1 MKKKHIAGIIA
12 LLLVTN
18 IITAFA
24 SVQVATGSAKEV
36 AQTKVLERFLKKYY
50 LRSDEI
56 TEKDFIEGRK
66 KGTVAALNDPYSQY
80 FDEEEY
86 KQFMESTTGEF
97 FGIGVQIGA
106 VEGSK
111 LITVIAPIKGSPA
124 EAAGLKSGDKIVSVD
139 GVEYT
144 VDEMDE
150 AVKHI
155 KGDKGTT
162 VALGILSEGDGRVR
176 DVKITRDEIHMESV
190 ITGSIGDIAYIGL
203 TQFEE
208 NTVDEFTEA
217 MKAAAG
223 KKGLILDLRGNPGG
237 ILEAAVGISDQLLP
251 EADIVSAKDNR
262 DKEVFHYTSDEE
274 SWKKPIVVLVNGG
287 SASASEIVAGA
298 LKDNK
303 AATLVGEKTYGKG
316 VVQTLVPLPGGG
328 GIKLTTSEYFT
339 PSGVSIQDK
348 GIEPDVKVSLPEDVQ
363 AIGLEHR
370 DQDTQLQKA
379 IAIIEKSGR

>member
-1 MKKKHIAGIIA
+1 MKKKHIAGLLA

-18 IITAFA
+18 LITAA
-24 SVQVATGSAKEV
+24 LSIQIATGSAKEM
-36 AQTKVLERFLKKYY
+36 AQTRVLERFLKKYY

-66 KGTVAALNDPYSQY
+66 RGTVAALKDPYSQY

-86 KQFMESTTGEF
+86 NQFMESTTGEF
-97 FGIGVQIGA
+97 FGVGVQIGA
-106 VEGSK
+106 VEDSK

-162 VALGILSEGDGRVR
+162 VTLGIMSGEEGRVR
-176 DVKITRDEIHMESV
+176 DVKITRDEIHTESV
-190 ITGSIGDIAYIGL
+190 ITGTIGDIAYIGL

-208 NTVDEFTEA
+208 NTAEDFTKA
-217 MKAAAG
+217 LKAASD

-237 ILEAAVGISDQLLP
+237 ILEAAVAISDQLLP
-251 EADIVSAKDNR
+251 KADIVSAKDNR
-262 DKEVFHYTSDEE
+262 KKEVFHYTSDEE
-274 SWKKPIVVLVNGG
+274 SWNKPIVVLVNGG

-348 GIEPDVKVSLPEDVQ
+348 GIEPDVKVSLPEDVK

>member
-1 MKKKHIAGIIA
+1 MKKKHIAGLLA

-18 IITAFA
+18 LITAA
-24 SVQVATGSAKEV
+24 LSIQIATGSAKEM
-36 AQTKVLERFLKKYY
+36 AQTRVLERFLKKYY

-66 KGTVAALNDPYSQY
+66 KGTVAALKDPYSQY

-86 KQFMESTTGEF
+86 NQFMESTTGEF
-97 FGIGVQIGA
+97 FGVGVQIGA
-106 VEGSK
+106 VEDSK

-144 VDEMDE
+144 VDEMEE

-162 VALGILSEGDGRVR
+162 VTLGIMSGEEGRVR
-176 DVKITRDEIHMESV
+176 DVKITRDEIHTESV
-190 ITGSIGDIAYIGL
+190 ITGTIGDIAYIGL

-208 NTVDEFTEA
+208 NTAEDFTKA
-217 MKAAAG
+217 LKAASD

-237 ILEAAVGISDQLLP
+237 ILEAAVAISDQLLP
-251 EADIVSAKDNR
+251 KADIVSAKDNR
-262 DKEVFHYTSDEE
+262 KKEVFHYTSDEE
-274 SWKKPIVVLVNGG
+274 SWNKSIVVLVNGG

-348 GIEPDVKVSLPEDVQ
+348 GIEPDVKVSLPEDVK

>member
-1 MKKKHIAGIIA
+1 MKKKHIGAIVA

-162 VALGILSEGDGRVR
+162 VTLGIMSEGDGRVR

-203 TQFEE
+203 TQFEDD
-208 NTVDEFTEA
+208 TVEEFTEA

-237 ILEAAVGISDQLLP
+237 ILEAAVGVSDQLLP

-262 DKEVFHYTSDEE
+262 GKEVFRYKSDEAA
-274 SWKKPIVVLVNGG
+274 WDKPIVVLVNGG

-339 PSGVSIQDK
+339 PSGVNIQDK
-348 GIEPDVKVSLPEDVQ
+348 GIEPDVKVSLPEDVK

>member
-1 MKKKHIAGIIA
+1 MKKKHIAGLLA

-18 IITAFA
+18 LITAA
-24 SVQVATGSAKEV
+24 LSIQIATGSAKEV
-36 AQTKVLERFLKKYY
+36 VQTRVLERFLKKYY

-66 KGTVAALNDPYSQY
+66 RGTVAALKDPYSQY

-86 KQFMESTTGEF
+86 NQFMESTTGEF
-97 FGIGVQIGA
+97 FGVGVQIGA
-106 VEGSK
+106 VEDSK

-144 VDEMDE
+144 VDEMEE

-162 VALGILSEGDGRVR
+162 VTLGIMSGEEGRVR
-176 DVKITRDEIHMESV
+176 DVKITRDEIHTESV
-190 ITGSIGDIAYIGL
+190 ITGTIGDIAYIGL

-208 NTVDEFTEA
+208 NTAEDFTKA
-217 MKAAAG
+217 LKAASD

-237 ILEAAVGISDQLLP
+237 ILEAAVAISDQLLP
-251 EADIVSAKDNR
+251 KADIVSAKDNR
-262 DKEVFHYTSDEE
+262 KKEVFHYTSDEE
-274 SWKKPIVVLVNGG
+274 SWNKSIVVLVNGG

-348 GIEPDVKVSLPEDVQ
+348 GIEPDVKVSLPEDVK

>member
-80 FDEEEY
+80 FDENEY

-162 VALGILSEGDGRVR
+162 VTLGILSEGDGRVR

-274 SWKKPIVVLVNGG
+274 SWNKPIVVLVNGG

>member
-1 MKKKHIAGIIA
+1 MKKKHIGAVIA

-162 VALGILSEGDGRVR
+162 VTLGILSEGDGRVR

-274 SWKKPIVVLVNGG
+274 SWNKPIVVLVNGG

>member
-1 MKKKHIAGIIA
+1 MKKKHIGAIVA

-162 VALGILSEGDGRVR
+162 VTLGIMSEGDGRVR

-208 NTVDEFTEA
+208 NTVDEFTKA
-217 MKAAAG
+217 LKAAG
-223 KKGLILDLRGNPGG
+223 NKKGLILDLRGNPGG

-274 SWKKPIVVLVNGG
+274 SWNKPIVVLVNGG

-348 GIEPDVKVSLPEDVQ
+348 GIEPDVKVTLPEDVK

>member
-18 IITAFA
+18 IVTAFA

-124 EAAGLKSGDKIVSVD
+124 EAAGLKSGDKIVSVN
-139 GVEYT
+139 GLEYT

-162 VALGILSEGDGRVR
+162 VTLGVMSEGDGRVR

-190 ITGSIGDIAYIGL
+190 IKGSIGDIAYIGL

-208 NTVDEFTEA
+208 NTVEEFTEA

-251 EADIVSAKDNR
+251 EADIVSAKDNQN
-262 DKEVFHYTSDEE
+262 KEVFHYTSNEA
-274 SWKKPIVVLVNGG
+274 SWNKPIVVLVNGG

-298 LKDNK
+298 LKDNN

-339 PSGVSIQDK
+339 PSGVNIQDK
-348 GIEPDVKVSLPEDVQ
+348 GIEPDVKVTLPENVQ

>member
-1 MKKKHIAGIIA
+1 MKKKHIAGILA

-18 IITAFA
+18 LMTAA
-24 SVQVATGSAKEV
+24 LSVQIATGSAKEV
-36 AQTKVLERFLKKYY
+36 AQTRVLERFLKKYY

-56 TEKDFIEGRK
+56 IEKDFIEGRK

-80 FDEEEY
+80 FDEDEY
-86 KQFMESTTGEF
+86 KQFMESTIGEF

-124 EAAGLKSGDKIVSVD
+124 EVAGLKSGDKIVSVD

-162 VALGILSEGDGRVR
+162 VTLGILSEGEGRVR

-190 ITGSIGDIAYIGL
+190 IAGTIGDIAYIGL

-208 NTVDEFTEA
+208 NTVEEFTEA
-217 MKAAAG
+217 MKAAAD

-237 ILEAAVGISDQLLP
+237 ILEAAVAISDQLLP
-251 EADIVSAKDNR
+251 EADIVSAKDNQK
-262 DKEVFHYTSDEE
+262 KEVFHYTSDAE
-274 SWKKPIVVLVNGG
+274 SWNKPIVVLVNGG

-339 PSGVSIQDK
+339 PSGVSIQDR
-348 GIEPDVKVSLPEDVQ
+348 GIEPDVKVTLPEDVK

>member
-1 MKKKHIAGIIA
+1 MKKKHIAGLLA

-18 IITAFA
+18 LITAA
-24 SVQVATGSAKEV
+24 LSIQIATGSAKEV
-36 AQTKVLERFLKKYY
+36 VQTRVLERFLKKYY

-66 KGTVAALNDPYSQY
+66 RGTVAALKDPYSQY

-86 KQFMESTTGEF
+86 NQFMESTTGEF
-97 FGIGVQIGA
+97 FGVGVQIGA
-106 VEGSK
+106 VEDSK

-162 VALGILSEGDGRVR
+162 VTLGIMSGEEGRVR
-176 DVKITRDEIHMESV
+176 DVKITRDEIHTESV
-190 ITGSIGDIAYIGL
+190 ITGTIGDIAYIGL

-208 NTVDEFTEA
+208 NTAEDFTKA
-217 MKAAAG
+217 LKAASD

-237 ILEAAVGISDQLLP
+237 ILEAAVAISDQLLP
-251 EADIVSAKDNR
+251 KADIVSAKDNR
-262 DKEVFHYTSDEE
+262 KKEVFHYTSDEE
-274 SWKKPIVVLVNGG
+274 SWNKPIVVLVNGG

-348 GIEPDVKVSLPEDVQ
+348 GIEPDVKVSLPEDVK

>member
-1 MKKKHIAGIIA
+1 MKKKNIAAVIA

-18 IITAFA
+18 IITAFS

-124 EAAGLKSGDKIVSVD
+124 EAAGLKSGDKIVSVN

-162 VALGILSEGDGRVR
+162 VTLGIVSEGDGRVR
-176 DVKITRDEIHMESV
+176 DVKITRDEIHTESV

-262 DKEVFHYTSDEE
+262 DKEVFHYTSDEA
-274 SWKKPIVVLVNGG
+274 SWNKPIVVLVNGG

-348 GIEPDVKVSLPEDVQ
+348 GIEPDVKVSLPEDVK

>member
-1 MKKKHIAGIIA
+1 MKKKHIGAVIA

-18 IITAFA
+18 IVTAFA

-124 EAAGLKSGDKIVSVD
+124 EAAGLKSGDKIVSVN

-162 VALGILSEGDGRVR
+162 VTLGVMSEGDGRVR
-176 DVKITRDEIHMESV
+176 DVKITRDEIHTESV

-208 NTVDEFTEA
+208 NTVEEFTEA

-237 ILEAAVGISDQLLP
+237 ILEAAVAISDQLLP
-251 EADIVSAKDNR
+251 EADIVSAKDNQN
-262 DKEVFHYTSDEE
+262 KEVFHYTSNEA
-274 SWKKPIVVLVNGG
+274 SWNKPIVVLVNGG

-339 PSGVSIQDK
+339 PSGVNIQDK
-348 GIEPDVKVSLPEDVQ
+348 GIEPDVRVTLPEDVK

>member
-1 MKKKHIAGIIA
+1 MKKKHIGAIVA

-162 VALGILSEGDGRVR
+162 VTLGIMSEGDGRVR

-208 NTVDEFTEA
+208 NTVDEFTKA
-217 MKAAAG
+217 LKAAG
-223 KKGLILDLRGNPGG
+223 NKKGLILDLRGNPGG

-274 SWKKPIVVLVNGG
+274 SWNKPIVVLVNGG

>member
-162 VALGILSEGDGRVR
+162 VTLGILSEGDGRVR

-274 SWKKPIVVLVNGG
+274 SWNKPIVVLVNGG

-348 GIEPDVKVSLPEDVQ
+348 GIEPDVKVTLPEDVK

>member
-1 MKKKHIAGIIA
+1 MKKKNIAAVIA

-18 IITAFA
+18 IITAFS

-162 VALGILSEGDGRVR
+162 VTLGILSEGDGRVR
-176 DVKITRDEIHMESV
+176 DVKITRDEIHTESV

-208 NTVDEFTEA
+208 NTVNEFTEA

-262 DKEVFHYTSDEE
+262 DKEVFHYTSDEA
-274 SWKKPIVVLVNGG
+274 SWNKPIVVLVNGG

-348 GIEPDVKVSLPEDVQ
+348 GIEPDVKVSLPEDVK

>member
-1 MKKKHIAGIIA
+1 MKKKHIGAIVA

-162 VALGILSEGDGRVR
+162 VTLGIMSEGDGRVR

-208 NTVDEFTEA
+208 NTVDEFTKA
-217 MKAAAG
+217 LKAAG
-223 KKGLILDLRGNPGG
+223 NKKGLILDLRGNPGG

-274 SWKKPIVVLVNGG
+274 SWNKPIVVLVNGG

-339 PSGVSIQDK
+339 PSGVNIQDK

>member
-1 MKKKHIAGIIA
+1 MKKKHLAGILA
-12 LLLVTN
+12 LLLATN

-24 SVQVATGSAKEV
+24 SVQLATGSVKEV
-36 AQTKVLERFLKKYY
+36 AQTKVLEHFLKKYY

-66 KGTVAALNDPYSQY
+66 KGTVAALKDPYSQY
-80 FDEEEY
+80 FDENEY

-106 VEGSK
+106 VADSK

-124 EAAGLKSGDKIVSVD
+124 EAAGLKSGDKIVSVN

-144 VDEMDE
+144 VDEMEE

-155 KGDKGTT
+155 KGDKGTVVT
-162 VALGILSEGDGRVR
+162 LGIMSEGEGRVR

-208 NTVDEFTEA
+208 DTVQEFTEA

-237 ILEAAVGISDQLLP
+237 ILEAAVGVSDQLLP
-251 EADIVSAKDNR
+251 KADIVSAKDNR
-262 DKEVFHYTSDEE
+262 NKEVFHYTSDEA

-348 GIEPDVKVSLPEDVQ
+348 GIEPDVKVSLPENVK

>member
-1 MKKKHIAGIIA
+1 MKKKHIAGILA

-18 IITAFA
+18 LITAA
-24 SVQVATGSAKEV
+24 LSVQIATGSAKEV

-124 EAAGLKSGDKIVSVD
+124 EVAGLKSGDKIVSVD

-162 VALGILSEGDGRVR
+162 VTLGILSEGEGRVR

-190 ITGSIGDIAYIGL
+190 ITGTIGDIAYIGL

-208 NTVDEFTEA
+208 NTVEEFTKA
-217 MKAAAG
+217 MKAAAD

-237 ILEAAVGISDQLLP
+237 ILEAAVAISDQLLP
-251 EADIVSAKDNR
+251 EADIVSAKDNQK
-262 DKEVFHYTSDEE
+262 KEVFHYTSDAE
-274 SWKKPIVVLVNGG
+274 SWNKPIVVLVNGG

-339 PSGVSIQDK
+339 PSGVSIQDR
-348 GIEPDVKVSLPEDVQ
+348 GIEPDVKVTLPEDVK

-370 DQDTQLQKA
+370 DQDIQLQKA

>member
-1 MKKKHIAGIIA
+1 MKKKNIAAVIA

-162 VALGILSEGDGRVR
+162 VTLGIVSEGDGRVR
-176 DVKITRDEIHMESV
+176 DVKITRDEIHTESV

-208 NTVDEFTEA
+208 NTVNEFTEA

-262 DKEVFHYTSDEE
+262 DKEVFHYTSDEA
-274 SWKKPIVVLVNGG
+274 SWNKPIVVLVNGG

-348 GIEPDVKVSLPEDVQ
+348 GIEPDVKVSLPEDVK

>member
-1 MKKKHIAGIIA
+1 MKKKHIAGLLA

-18 IITAFA
+18 LITAA
-24 SVQVATGSAKEV
+24 LSIQIATGSAKEM

-66 KGTVAALNDPYSQY
+66 RGTVAALKDPYSQY

-86 KQFMESTTGEF
+86 NQFMESTTGEF
-97 FGIGVQIGA
+97 FGVGVQIGA
-106 VEGSK
+106 VEDSK

-144 VDEMDE
+144 VDEMEE

-162 VALGILSEGDGRVR
+162 VTLGIMSGDEGRVR
-176 DVKITRDEIHMESV
+176 DVKITRDEIHTESV
-190 ITGSIGDIAYIGL
+190 ITGTIGDIAYIGL

-208 NTVDEFTEA
+208 NTAEEFTEA
-217 MKAAAG
+217 LKAVSD

-237 ILEAAVGISDQLLP
+237 ILEAAVAISDQLLP
-251 EADIVSAKDNR
+251 KADIVSAKDNR
-262 DKEVFHYTSDEE
+262 KKEVFHYTSDEE
-274 SWKKPIVVLVNGG
+274 SWNKPIVVLVNGG

-348 GIEPDVKVSLPEDVQ
+348 GIEPDVKVSLPEDVK

>member
-1 MKKKHIAGIIA
+1 MKKKHIAGIVA

-274 SWKKPIVVLVNGG
+274 SWNKPIVVLVNGG

>member
-18 IITAFA
+18 IITALA

-36 AQTKVLERFLKKYY
+36 AQTRVLERFLKKYY

-155 KGDKGTT
+155 KGDKGTAVT
-162 VALGILSEGDGRVR
+162 LGILSEGDGRVR

-274 SWKKPIVVLVNGG
+274 SWNKPIVVLVNGG

-379 IAIIEKSGR
+379 ISIIEKSGR

>member
-1 MKKKHIAGIIA
+1 MKKKIIAAVIA

-162 VALGILSEGDGRVR
+162 VTLGIMSEGDGRVR

-274 SWKKPIVVLVNGG
+274 SWNKPIVVLVNGG

>member
-1 MKKKHIAGIIA
+1 MKKKHMAGILA

-24 SVQVATGSAKEV
+24 SVQLATGSVKEV
-36 AQTKVLERFLKKYY
+36 AQTKVLEHFLKKYY
-50 LRSDEI
+50 LRSDKI

-66 KGTVAALNDPYSQY
+66 KGTVAALKDPYSQY
-80 FDEEEY
+80 FDENEY

-144 VDEMDE
+144 VDEMEE

-155 KGDKGTT
+155 KGDKGTAVT
-162 VALGILSEGDGRVR
+162 LGIMSEGEGRVR

-190 ITGSIGDIAYIGL
+190 ITGTIGDIAYIGL

-262 DKEVFHYTSDEE
+262 DKEVFHYTSDEA
-274 SWKKPIVVLVNGG
+274 SWNKPIVVLVNGG

-348 GIEPDVKVSLPEDVQ
+348 GIEPDVKVALPEDVK

>member
-1 MKKKHIAGIIA
+1 MKKKNIAAVIA

-24 SVQVATGSAKEV
+24 SVQLATGSVKEV
-36 AQTKVLERFLKKYY
+36 AQTKVLEHFLKKYY
-50 LRSDEI
+50 LRSDKI

-66 KGTVAALNDPYSQY
+66 KGTVAALKDPYSQY
-80 FDEEEY
+80 FDENEY

-144 VDEMDE
+144 VDEMEE

-155 KGDKGTT
+155 KGDKGTAVT
-162 VALGILSEGDGRVR
+162 LGIMSEGEGRVR

-190 ITGSIGDIAYIGL
+190 ITGTIGDIAYIGL

-208 NTVDEFTEA
+208 NTVNEFTEA

-262 DKEVFHYTSDEE
+262 DKEVFHYTSDEA
-274 SWKKPIVVLVNGG
+274 SWNKPIVVLVNGG

-348 GIEPDVKVSLPEDVQ
+348 GIEPDVKVTLPEDVK

>member
-1 MKKKHIAGIIA
+1 MKKKHIVAVLV

-18 IITAFA
+18 LITAA
-24 SVQVATGSAKEV
+24 LSVQVATGSAKEL

-86 KQFMESTTGEF
+86 KKFVESTTGEF

-124 EAAGLKSGDKIVSVD
+124 EAAGLKSGDKIVSVN

-150 AVKHI
+150 AVKHM
-155 KGDKGTT
+155 KGDKGTMVT
-162 VALGILSEGDGRVR
+162 LGILSEGDGRVR

-208 NTVDEFTEA
+208 NTAEDFTEA
-217 MKAAAG
+217 LKAAAG

-237 ILEAAVGISDQLLP
+237 ILDAAVAISDQLLP
-251 EADIVSAKDNR
+251 KADIVSAKDNR

-274 SWKKPIVVLVNGG
+274 SWNKPIVVLVNGG

-379 IAIIEKSGR
+379 IAIIEESGR

>member
-1 MKKKHIAGIIA
+1 MKKKHMAGILA

-24 SVQVATGSAKEV
+24 SVQLATGSVKEV
-36 AQTKVLERFLKKYY
+36 AQTKVLEHFLKKYY
-50 LRSDEI
+50 LRSDKI

-66 KGTVAALNDPYSQY
+66 KGTVAALKDPYSQY
-80 FDEEEY
+80 FDENEY

-162 VALGILSEGDGRVR
+162 VTLGIMSEGDGRVR

-208 NTVDEFTEA
+208 NTVDEFTKA
-217 MKAAAG
+217 LKAAG
-223 KKGLILDLRGNPGG
+223 NKKGLILDLRGNPGG

-274 SWKKPIVVLVNGG
+274 SWNKPIVVLVNGG

-348 GIEPDVKVSLPEDVQ
+348 GIEPDVKVTLPEDVK

>member
-1 MKKKHIAGIIA
+1 MKKKHIAGILA

-18 IITAFA
+18 LMTAA
-24 SVQVATGSAKEV
+24 LSVQIATGSAKEV

-124 EAAGLKSGDKIVSVD
+124 EVAGLKSGDKIVSVD

-162 VALGILSEGDGRVR
+162 VTLGILSEGEGRVR

-190 ITGSIGDIAYIGL
+190 ITGTIGDIAYIGL

-208 NTVDEFTEA
+208 NTVEEFTKA
-217 MKAAAG
+217 MKAAAD

-237 ILEAAVGISDQLLP
+237 ILEAAVAISDQLLP
-251 EADIVSAKDNR
+251 EADIVSAKDNQK
-262 DKEVFHYTSDEE
+262 KEVFHYTSDAE
-274 SWKKPIVVLVNGG
+274 SWNKPIVVLVNGG

-339 PSGVSIQDK
+339 PSGVSIQDR
-348 GIEPDVKVSLPEDVQ
+348 GIEPDVKVTLPEDVK

>member
-1 MKKKHIAGIIA
+1 MKKKHIVAVLI

-18 IITAFA
+18 LITAA
-24 SVQVATGSAKEV
+24 LSVQVATGSAKEL

-86 KQFMESTTGEF
+86 KKFVESTTGEF

-150 AVKHI
+150 AVKHM
-155 KGDKGTT
+155 KGDKGTMVT
-162 VALGILSEGDGRVR
+162 LGILSEGDGRVR

-208 NTVDEFTEA
+208 NTVNEFTEA

-274 SWKKPIVVLVNGG
+274 SWNKPIVVLVNGG

-379 IAIIEKSGR
+379 IAIIEESGR

>member
-18 IITAFA
+18 IITALA

-36 AQTKVLERFLKKYY
+36 AQTRVLERFLKKYY

-155 KGDKGTT
+155 KGDKGTAVT
-162 VALGILSEGDGRVR
+162 LGILSEGDGRVR

-274 SWKKPIVVLVNGG
+274 SWNKPIVVLVNGG

>member
-1 MKKKHIAGIIA
+1 MKKKNIAAVIA

-162 VALGILSEGDGRVR
+162 VTLGILSEGDGRVR

-217 MKAAAG
+217 MKAEAG

-262 DKEVFHYTSDEE
+262 DKEVFHYTSDEA
-274 SWKKPIVVLVNGG
+274 SWNKPIVVLVNGG

-348 GIEPDVKVSLPEDVQ
+348 GIEPDVKVSLPEDVK

>member
-1 MKKKHIAGIIA
+1 MKKKNIAAVIA

-162 VALGILSEGDGRVR
+162 VTLGILSEGDGRVR
-176 DVKITRDEIHMESV
+176 DVKITRDEIHTESV

-208 NTVDEFTEA
+208 NTVNEFTEA

-262 DKEVFHYTSDEE
+262 DKEVFHYTSDEA
-274 SWKKPIVVLVNGG
+274 SWNKPIVVLVNGG

-328 GIKLTTSEYFT
+328 GIKITTSEYFT

-348 GIEPDVKVSLPEDVQ
+348 GIEPDVKVSLPEDVK

>member
-162 VALGILSEGDGRVR
+162 VTLGILSEGDGRVR

-237 ILEAAVGISDQLLP
+237 ILEAAVGVSDQLLP

-274 SWKKPIVVLVNGG
+274 SWNKPIVVLVNGG

-348 GIEPDVKVSLPEDVQ
+348 GIEPDVNVALPEDVK

>member
-162 VALGILSEGDGRVR
+162 VTLGIMSEGDGRVR

-208 NTVDEFTEA
+208 NTVDEFTKA
-217 MKAAAG
+217 LKAAG
-223 KKGLILDLRGNPGG
+223 NKKGLILDLRGNPGG

-274 SWKKPIVVLVNGG
+274 RWNKPIVVLVNGG

-339 PSGVSIQDK
+339 PSGVNIQDK

>member
-1 MKKKHIAGIIA
+1 MKKKNIAAVIA

-124 EAAGLKSGDKIVSVD
+124 EAAGLKSGDKIVSVN

-162 VALGILSEGDGRVR
+162 VTLGILSEGDGRVR
-176 DVKITRDEIHMESV
+176 DVKITRDEIHTESV

-208 NTVDEFTEA
+208 NTVNEFTEA

-262 DKEVFHYTSDEE
+262 DKEVFHYTSDEA
-274 SWKKPIVVLVNGG
+274 SWNKPIVVLVNGG

-348 GIEPDVKVSLPEDVQ
+348 GIEPDVKVSLPEDVK

>member
-24 SVQVATGSAKEV
+24 SVQLATGSVKEV
-36 AQTKVLERFLKKYY
+36 AQTKVLEHFLKKYY
-50 LRSDEI
+50 LRSDKI

-66 KGTVAALNDPYSQY
+66 KGTVAALKDPYSQY
-80 FDEEEY
+80 FDENEY

-106 VEGSK
+106 VESSK

-162 VALGILSEGDGRVR
+162 VTLGILSEGDGRVR

-262 DKEVFHYTSDEE
+262 NKEVFHYTSDEA
-274 SWKKPIVVLVNGG
+274 SWNKPIVVLVNGG

-348 GIEPDVKVSLPEDVQ
+348 GIEPDVKVTLPEDVK